1 LAQAGVDERCQAQL
15 WRARDIQLRRDVALT
30 VLMGDVADVEAAASA
45 QRTLDR
51 AMRTASFTHTSISR
65 LLDVLGPRNGVDP
78 SEGVLGIVVAE
89 WTPGVDL
96 VDLLADGPLSPG
108 AAARL
113 LEPLTAAVE
122 AAHHA
127 GLVLGTDHPQRI
139 RFAPEGQLRLAFP
152 GPWSQAAARDD
163 VRGLGA
169 VLYLLMTGRWPL
181 RTATA
186 GLPGAPVGVDGRV
199 VSPRVLRPVVPVAL
213 ATVALR
219 SLEDTSVGGIRT
231 SAAILAVLE
240 RSADSEADTDK
251 IQPIRDEPARSR
263 PPVWSTEKPARD
275 PVRRRKL
282 ALGVAALGT
291 ATVAVLAW
299 LAFQLVGFFSDSSS
313 GKSGPGIVIGQ
324 TSDVPTR
331 TSSTAQQSSPPPAKP
346 PQPIGAAS
354 VHVYAPVGDPD
365 RANRVDRVIDGDSST
380 TWKTDVYRQQFP
392 AFKPGIGIMT
402 SFADAAKF
410 VKVGIDSPSQGT
422 VVEIRTAPAAD
433 AALADT
439 KVVGQGAL
447 NAGHT
452 EITLSASQPTPYL
465 LVWITTLSTSNGGY
479 ASEIG
484 ELTFLRT
491 E

>member
-1 LAQAGVDERCQAQL
+1 
-15 WRARDIQLRRDVALT
+15 
-30 VLMGDVADVEAAASA
+30 
-45 QRTLDR
+45 
-51 AMRTASFTHTSISR
+51 
-65 LLDVLGPRNGVDP
+65 
-78 SEGVLGIVVAE
+78 
-89 WTPGVDL
+89 
-96 VDLLADGPLSPG
+96 
-108 AAARL
+108 
-113 LEPLTAAVE
+113 
-122 AAHHA
+122 
-127 GLVLGTDHPQRI
+127 VLGTDHPQRI

-169 VLYLLMTGRWPL
+169 VLYLLLTGRWPL

-186 GLPGAPVGVDGRV
+186 GLPGAPVGADGRV

-213 ATVALR
+213 ATVTLR

-240 RSADSEADTDK
+240 RSSESEADTER
-251 IQPIRDEPARSR
+251 IRPIRDEPAPSR
-263 PPVWSTEKPARD
+263 PPVWSTEKPATD

-282 ALGVAALGT
+282 ALGITALGT

-299 LAFQLVGFFSDSSS
+299 LVFQLVGFFSDSSS

-324 TSDVPTR
+324 TSEVPAP
-331 TSSTAQQSSPPPAKP
+331 TSSIQQSSPPPTKP

-365 RANRVDRVIDGDSST
+365 RANRVDRVIDGDAST

-392 AFKPGIGIMT
+392 AFKPGIGIMA

-422 VVEIRTAPAAD
+422 VVEIRTAPAED
-433 AALADT
+433 AALSDT

-447 NAGHT
+447 NAGRT
-452 EITLSASQPTPYL
+452 EITLSPSQPTAHL
-465 LVWITTLSTSNGGY
+465 LVWITTLSMSNGGY

-484 ELTFLRT
+484 ELTFFRT